1 MHTAVRTCLKF
12 CVPCTLEFLISATP
26 HLQSTTSGYPSVALE
41 VKHRQLVHQ
50 VGVIIDDPLANSMAI
65 IINWVSRS
73 NIAHEPICFFDFLI
87 SD

>member
-1 MHTAVRTCLKF
+1 
-12 CVPCTLEFLISATP
+12 
-26 HLQSTTSGYPSVALE
+26 VALE